1 MDIVQSFVVHLFTFV
16 SAKPNGVGDQS
27 VAATSSSKLATIMAI
42 MGTTMAMNVGTMM
55 GTMMAMIVIKQ
66 HLETV
71 F

>member
-1 MDIVQSFVVHLFTFV
+1 
-16 SAKPNGVGDQS
+16 
-27 VAATSSSKLATIMAI
+27 MAI

-71 F
+71 SNVAELQGAAPAGSASG